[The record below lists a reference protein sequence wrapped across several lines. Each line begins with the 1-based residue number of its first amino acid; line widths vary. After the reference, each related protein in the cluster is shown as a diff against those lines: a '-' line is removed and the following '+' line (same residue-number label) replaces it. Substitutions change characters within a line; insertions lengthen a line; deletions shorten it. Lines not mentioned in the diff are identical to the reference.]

1 MMEGK
6 SLTGLHLRNE
16 FDRRGVRFMV
26 GRNSAGAWVVCDRD
40 LVGGTFADRAAAIQF
55 AMSKSNHQPGAVCC
69 VSDILSF
76 DTPVSAGKTSPQDSV
91 FKTENV

>member
-6 SLTGLHLRNE
+6 PLTGTHLKNE

-26 GRNSAGAWVVCDRD
+26 GRNSAGAWIVCDRD
-40 LVGGTFADRAAAIQF
+40 LVGGTFPDRAAAIQF

-76 DTPVSAGKTSPQDSV
+76 DPSLTVGKKLPQDSL
-91 FKTENV
+91 FKSENV